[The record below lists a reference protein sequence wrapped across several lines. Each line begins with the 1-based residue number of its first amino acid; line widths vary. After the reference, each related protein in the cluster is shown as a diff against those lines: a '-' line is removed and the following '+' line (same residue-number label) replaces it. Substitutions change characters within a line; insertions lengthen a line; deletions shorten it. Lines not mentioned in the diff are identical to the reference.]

1 MEEKNMWSRL
11 LTTCVIASALLS
23 LLALVS
29 VTSGAPAEK
38 SGVPGIFEVT
48 NQLRVE
54 NTRAER

>member
-1 MEEKNMWSRL
+1 MWSRL
-11 LTTCVIASALLS
+11 LTTYVIASALLS
-23 LLALVS
+23 LPALVS